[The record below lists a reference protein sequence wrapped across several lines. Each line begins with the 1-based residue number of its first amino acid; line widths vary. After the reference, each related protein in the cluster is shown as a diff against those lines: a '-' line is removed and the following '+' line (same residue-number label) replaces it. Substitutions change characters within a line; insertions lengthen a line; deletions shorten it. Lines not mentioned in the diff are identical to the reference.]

1 MAGREWNDSWTMG
14 QTMSRKDAINSLFLK
29 KPDAVAPSPARSAE
43 RVRTGAVAAMGASL
57 QELSETAKVG
67 ERLKQ
72 QLAASDVVVSL
83 DAGQIDGSTIADRIS
98 IEVDPGF
105 EQLVA
110 SIAENGQQVP
120 ILVRPHPE
128 IAGRFQI
135 AYGRRR
141 LRAAARLGREV
152 KAIVKALSDTELVVA
167 QGRENLDR
175 QDLSFIEKA
184 LFAKRLE
191 DAGYDRQTI
200 VAALSTDKA
209 DLSRYIAVARRIPE
223 PLIRRIGPASKSGR
237 ARWLSLAEKL
247 DNPKVLSNVDAMLD
261 EPALQAMDSDHRFQ
275 AVLLRL
281 ADKAKSSP
289 RADVWTTPNGRRGG
303 HVERGNG
310 RTALVFNEKVVP
322 AFADFVA
329 SRLQTLFDEF
339 SKGEEEDA
347 AN

>member
-1 MAGREWNDSWTMG
+1 
-14 QTMSRKDAINSLFLK
+14 MSRKDAINSLFLK
-29 KPDAVAPSPARSAE
+29 KPDAVAPSPARAPE

-57 QELSETAKVG
+57 QELSETAKAG

-83 DAGQIDGSTIADRIS
+83 DPGQIDGSTIADRIS

-110 SIAENGQQVP
+110 SIAANGQQVP
-120 ILVRPHPE
+120 VLVRPHPDVT
-128 IAGRFQI
+128 GRFQI

-141 LRAAARLGREV
+141 LRAAERLGRSV
-152 KAIVKALSDTELVVA
+152 KAIVKTLSDAELVVA

-191 DAGYDRQTI
+191 DAGYDRPTI
-200 VAALSTDKA
+200 IAALSTDKA

-223 PLIRRIGPASKSGR
+223 QLVRRIGPAPKSGR
-237 ARWLSLAEKL
+237 ARWLGLAEKL
-247 DNPKVLSNVDAMLD
+247 DNPKLLPSVEAMLN
-261 EPALQAMDSDHRFQ
+261 EPALQAMDSDRRFQ
-275 AVLLRL
+275 ALWQRL
-281 ADKAKSSP
+281 ADKARP
-289 RADVWTTPNGRRGG
+289 RARADVWATPQGRRGG
-303 HVERGNG
+303 HVERGAG
-310 RTALVFNEKVVP
+310 RTALVFNEKAVP

-329 SRLQTLFDEF
+329 SRLDSLFDEF
-339 SKGEEEDA
+339 SKARKGDA
-347 AN
+347 DD